1 MGTVT
6 ASELAKRFGIPEGTL
21 RYWRHAG
28 IGPRSFKVG
37 RHVRYDE
44 ADVLAW
50 LEKQKEL
57 TGRGDAA

>member
-37 RHVRYDE
+37 RHVRYDKE
-44 ADVLAW
+44 EVFAW
-50 LEKQKEL
+50 IEKQKEL